1 MDSQKVS
8 IGSWIQLG
16 NAEVTKIM
24 IESGFEW
31 LVLDMEHGNVFES
44 SLPQLLDVFEGTN
57 CTPIVRVRPDSPQ
70 TAVKRILDLGCK
82 TIIIPGVKSKDDIN
96 MSLESCLY
104 PPLGKRGIGYSRAN
118 DFGLNFGEYFSSIND
133 EVQIIPQIENR
144 EAVENIDTIFSIKEV
159 KTYIIGP
166 YDLTGSLG
174 ITGEFDR
181 EEYLNVVDQIKQSAL
196 ENNVAPGTHVVY
208 PKLED
213 LNKAIQDENKFIA
226 YGTDALLIYEK
237 IRNDLSRVKN

>member
-1 MDSQKVS
+1 MDFQRVS

-16 NAEVTKIM
+16 APDIIRLM

-118 DFGLNFGEYFSSIND
+118 NFGLNFGEYFSSIND
-133 EVQIIPQIENR
+133 EIQIIPQIENR
-144 EAVENIDTIFSIKEV
+144 KAVENIDAIFSLKEV

-174 ITGEFDR
+174 ITGEFER
-181 EEYLNVVDQIKQSAL
+181 EEYLNAVNQIKKSAL
-196 ENNVAPGTHVVY
+196 ENNVAPGTHVVC
-208 PKLED
+208 PKPED
-213 LNKAIQDENKFIA
+213 LKTAIKDDNKFIA

-237 IRNDLSRVKN
+237 IRSDFSRVKD